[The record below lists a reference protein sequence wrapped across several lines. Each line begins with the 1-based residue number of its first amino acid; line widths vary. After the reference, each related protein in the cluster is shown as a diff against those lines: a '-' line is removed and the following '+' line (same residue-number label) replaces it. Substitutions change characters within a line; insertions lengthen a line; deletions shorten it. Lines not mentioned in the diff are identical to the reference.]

1 MKKINGFILS
11 INKKIVFCAH
21 GSNSK
26 LFQIGFDK
34 FFTQAKNFFRDY
46 ECYKCFIEK
55 NYPSIDACLSKLN
68 YSNDVVN
75 FVPVLIFTGNHFL
88 TDIKK
93 KLIKFNKINIHETIN
108 LNKNILK
115 IFENK
120 LCKKL
125 KSKKRILVCIFSKS
139 KKKLV
144 YENSKKYTKE
154 LAKLLMCQS
163 FLSIDNTEK
172 AIALDRLND
181 HKEKK
186 MTELIVHPIFLFDG
200 FLYQSVL
207 VGFQQLEFKNITITK
222 PFLDEKGILEN
233 VMKKINQNLV

>member
-1 MKKINGFILS
+1 
-11 INKKIVFCAH
+11 
-21 GSNSK
+21 
-26 LFQIGFDK
+26 
-34 FFTQAKNFFRDY
+34 
-46 ECYKCFIEK
+46 
-55 NYPSIDACLSKLN
+55 
-68 YSNDVVN
+68 
-75 FVPVLIFTGNHFL
+75 
-88 TDIKK
+88 
-93 KLIKFNKINIHETIN
+93 
-108 LNKNILK
+108 
-115 IFENK
+115 
-120 LCKKL
+120 
-125 KSKKRILVCIFSKS
+125 
-139 KKKLV
+139 
-144 YENSKKYTKE
+144 
-154 LAKLLMCQS
+154 MCQS